1 MKRRNKVG
9 ASQKIGVKENNDLKK
24 YLYGFKKRTVF
35 KMARKSL

>member
-9 ASQKIGVKENNDLKK
+9 ASQKIGVKENNDLNK